1 MKILDSSYIGQLEMS
16 RIDVGLE
23 NLSKIGVVLGVD
35 LDFIVRK

>member
-23 NLSKIGVVLGVD
+23 ILTKSAWCW
-35 LDFIVRK
+35 VRIWIS